1 MAAKNRL
8 TTGYGFIC
16 KNVRQPQK
24 RLIFS
29 TT

>member
-16 KNVRQPQK
+16 KDARLPQK
-24 RLIFS
+24 RLIFF